1 MTCFTDMVVS
11 FVQPWETYGVVGTD
25 MYVSDLAEDVIFY
38 NKYPDSYAFIVD
50 LSGYAI
56 MHPSYPRPTGVRA
69 SPFPTDIKYL
79 EQANGFGSVR
89 SRMLAEISG
98 TEALNHTRDGVPR
111 TVR

>member
-1 MTCFTDMVVS
+1 MVVS
-11 FVQPWETYGVVGTD
+11 FIQPWETYGVVGTD

-56 MHPSYPRPTGVRA
+56 MHPSFPRPSGVRV
-69 SPFPTDIKYL
+69 SPFPTDINYL
-79 EQANGFGSVR
+79 EQANGFVSVR

-98 TEALNHTRDGVPR
+98 TEALNDAIDGVPR

>member
-1 MTCFTDMVVS
+1 MVVS

-56 MHPSYPRPTGVRA
+56 MHPSYPRPTGVRV

-79 EQANGFGSVR
+79 EQVTGFDSVR
-89 SRMLAEISG
+89 TRMLTEISG
-98 TEALNHTRDGVPR
+98 TETLNDTRDGILR

>member
-1 MTCFTDMVVS
+1 MVVS
-11 FVQPWETYGVVGTD
+11 IVQPWESYGVVGAD

-50 LSGYAI
+50 LFGYAI

-79 EQANGFGSVR
+79 EQAKGFSSVR
-89 SRMLAEISG
+89 SRMLTEISG
-98 TEALNHTRDGVPR
+98 TVALDDSHEGVPR